1 MRFYAVELHLLAAAI
16 TLQKIFQNSS
26 LTRLMNI
33 RLCMLQGIAGSLLA
47 KKLRETLGHLR
58 YFGAFGKKNR
68 TMRSGFEV
76 MNDKAPNGCNHLPEG
91 NS

>member
-1 MRFYAVELHLLAAAI
+1 VRFYTLQLHLLAAAI

-47 KKLRETLGHLR
+47 KSLGKPLVIFDILGHL
-58 YFGAFGKKNR
+58 AKKKPDHAVR
-68 TMRSGFEV
+68 FRSDE
-76 MNDKAPNGCNHLPEG
+76 
-91 NS
+91 